1 MGSVTL
7 SMVMISA
14 GFRQGAKRHG
24 EVCEVF
30 PLAKLLGF
38 LVGEN
43 LMTIKES

>member
-14 GFRQGAKRHG
+14 GFIQGAKRHG

-30 PLAKLLGF
+30 PLASRETSWLFGLGDF
-38 LVGEN
+38 DDN
-43 LMTIKES
+43 I